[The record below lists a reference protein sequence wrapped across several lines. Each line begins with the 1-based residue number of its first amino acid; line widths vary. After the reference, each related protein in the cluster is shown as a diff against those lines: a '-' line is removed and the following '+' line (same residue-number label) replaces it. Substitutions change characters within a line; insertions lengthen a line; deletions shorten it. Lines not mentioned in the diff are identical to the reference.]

1 MISKIN
7 SFSINSTNFN
17 GTPTIFDKF
26 QKNLYQPESYLPQTN
41 GSEALSNYNKVIVNK
56 KDFNSEVQKLII
68 SNIPEPTTL
77 KGDEIETLEG
87 EKLLNN
93 DGTLGII
100 VVKGEKTSKEYYV
113 DNENHRIDQIIERD
127 NKTGTPLRIDS
138 FGLMYNKLQSA
149 TVREFSP
156 DTKNLVKETYF
167 SDGKLFNIKT
177 FDNDK
182 EISNEFIRDGK
193 LNYITVSDN
202 KTGEITEYTI
212 DDNGNV
218 EEITIKNALNTNSKS
233 IKIKDNKIEET
244 REYKSEPI
252 ENIYGITPDNIDL
265 KPSEFIEKPD
275 ITQLEGE
282 KKFRSDNSLESLTVK
297 DGDNKI
303 QYHMDLKGNLEGI
316 KYYDNDKLTKSV
328 EYNLNGSSNITEYSD
343 DKTSKITYFNKDK
356 QVNLI
361 ILQDK
366 ESGEFVKSA
375 DFTADGKYLKS
386 YEDKENPKY
395 GELYLKFDQD
405 KNLISAQN
413 SKSTVKITKGE
424 E

>member
-7 SFSINSTNFN
+7 SFSANSANFQGN
-17 GTPTIFDKF
+17 PTIFDKF
-26 QKNLYQPESYLPQTN
+26 QKNLYQPENYLPQTN

-56 KDFNSEVQKLII
+56 KDFNSDAKKLII
-68 SNIPEPTTL
+68 SNIPEPITL
-77 KGDEIETLEG
+77 KGDEIETLDG
-87 EKLLNN
+87 EKILNN

-100 VVKGEKTSKEYYV
+100 ITKNDKTSKEYYV
-113 DNENHRIDQIIERD
+113 DNKNHRIDQIIERD
-127 NKTGTPLRIDS
+127 NKTGNPIRTDS
-138 FGLMYNKLQSA
+138 FGILYNKLQSA

-167 SDGKLFNIKT
+167 SDGKLFNVKT
-177 FDNDK
+177 FNNDK

-202 KTGEITEYTI
+202 KTGDVTEYTI

-218 EEITIKNALNTNSKS
+218 EEITIKNALNINSKS

-297 DGDNKI
+297 DGDKKI
-303 QYHMDLKGNLEGI
+303 QYHMDLQGNIEEI
-316 KYYDNDKLTKSV
+316 KYFDNDKLTKSV
-328 EYNLNGSSNITEYSD
+328 EYNITGSSNIMEYLD
-343 DKTSKITYFNKDK
+343 DKTSKITYFNKDNK
-356 QVNLI
+356 VNLI

-366 ESGEFVKSA
+366 ESGEFIKSA
-375 DFTADGKYLKS
+375 DYTSDGKYLKS

-395 GELYLKFDQD
+395 GELYLKFDQN
-405 KNLISAQN
+405 KNLISVQN
-413 SKSTVKITKGE
+413 TKTTVKITKGE